1 MKSEEIQ
8 EDIEKLQEKAY
19 QAEQLEQLHEWAT
32 QAREIIYDILGRMGD
47 LEENGFGWNVE
58 QCMLESIINIIIEEV
73 ESKLEAL

>member
-19 QAEQLEQLHEWAT
+19 QAEQLEQLHEWAV
-32 QAREIIYDILGRMGD
+32 QAEGIITDLLGHPDLRELG
-47 LEENGFGWNVE
+47 
-58 QCMLESIINIIIEEV
+58 IEEPHGYLSSNIHYLIKLI